1 MPKEGTRGLE
11 NKVFL
16 SFGEQIYQTLKERV
30 LNNYYAPGTMLHIEK
45 LAEEMGVSS
54 TPIRETL
61 FKLHS
66 TGLVN
71 MVRNKGAIVSGI
83 DEKMARNIWQF
94 RALLEPSAAREAIP
108 HIDEEDAC
116 SLKRKINRHLENPSD
131 FELYREIDQELHSL
145 FCENAENDL
154 IKDALRNL
162 LEQSRRVR
170 YFAESMPMVDNIMVE
185 ISLEQLAIVDALLGA
200 DADAVAQKLS
210 IHLANGEKRTL
221 NALLKPNL
229 A

>member
-1 MPKEGTRGLE
+1 METKI
-11 NKVFL
+11 FM
-16 SFGEQIYQTLKERV
+16 SFGEQIYYTLKERI
-30 LNNYYAPGTMLHIEK
+30 LNNYYAPGTMLQIEK

-71 MVRNKGAIVSGI
+71 MIRNKGAIVSGI
-83 DEKMARNIWQF
+83 DEKTARNIWRF
-94 RALLEPSAAREAIP
+94 RALLESCAAREAMP
-108 HIDEEDAC
+108 HIDEEDVH
-116 SLKRKINRHLENPSD
+116 SLKRKIKRHLEYPSD
-131 FELYREIDQELHSL
+131 FELYQEIDQELHSL

-154 IKDALRNL
+154 VKDALRNL

-170 YFAESMPMVDNIMVE
+170 YFAESMPMVDNILVE
-185 ISLEQLAIVDALLGA
+185 ISLEHLAIVEAMLGA
-200 DADAVAQKLS
+200 EADAVANYLL

-221 NALLKPNL
+221 DALSKSIKT
-229 A
+229 